1 MQTVAKRIFLFSKLM
16 EFSGSSFFA
25 LLRSEIY
32 ELNLDS
38 ARITEL
44 NEEYFQ
50 LIASS
55 V

>member
-1 MQTVAKRIFLFSKLM
+1 MQTVAKRIFLFSNLM
-16 EFSGSSFFA
+16 GLSGSSFFA
-25 LLRSEIY
+25 LLLSEIY

-38 ARITEL
+38 ARITES
-44 NEEYFQ
+44 NEEDFQ